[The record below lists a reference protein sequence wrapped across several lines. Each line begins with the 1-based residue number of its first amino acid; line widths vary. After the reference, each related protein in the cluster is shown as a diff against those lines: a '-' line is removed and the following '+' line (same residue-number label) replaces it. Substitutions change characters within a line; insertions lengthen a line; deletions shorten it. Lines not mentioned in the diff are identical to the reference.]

1 MSWLNIPHQLQI
13 EHSWCLPAC
22 AAMVAAYWEQ
32 PLYQGDLA
40 RWLKTTAI
48 GTPARNIGRL
58 QGYGFEVAYQE
69 GSFEFLSD
77 SIHNGIPCII
87 FLRTGS
93 LPYWNVDTPHAVVL
107 AGIEG
112 EQVFLF
118 DPALSQA
125 PQSVGIELFMLAWSY
140 ADYTMATIVPANRV

>member
-1 MSWLNIPHQLQI
+1 
-13 EHSWCLPAC
+13 
-22 AAMVAAYWEQ
+22 MVAAYGEQ

-40 RWLKTTAI
+40 RWLKTTPI

-58 QGYGFEVAYQE
+58 QTYGFETAYQE
-69 GSFEFLSD
+69 GSFEFLTD
-77 SIHNGIPCII
+77 SINNGTPCII

-93 LPYWNVDTPHAVVL
+93 LPYWNVDTPHSVVL

-118 DPALSQA
+118 DPAMPKA
-125 PQSVGIELFMLAWSY
+125 PQSVAIEAFMLAWSY
-140 ADYTMATIVPANRV
+140 ADYTMATMVPSNRP